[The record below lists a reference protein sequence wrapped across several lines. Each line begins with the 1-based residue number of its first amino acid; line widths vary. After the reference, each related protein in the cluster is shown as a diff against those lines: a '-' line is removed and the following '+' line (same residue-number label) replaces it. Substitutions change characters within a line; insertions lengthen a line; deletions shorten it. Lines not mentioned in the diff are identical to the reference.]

1 MFNNQIISSMKKV
14 FSFFAILSVLAFS
27 CFTMTSCKEETTGNV
42 VYHID
47 EGDFFDNMDILASA
61 IDEGFRKDGFT
72 NVSTHYWQL
81 VGVKSELNKKAK
93 ATFQNRC
100 KEIDKDRSQLALPLA
115 LKGVTIKLIYDAYD
129 DKNAVLD
136 SYTFVEEDL

>member
-1 MFNNQIISSMKKV
+1 MKKIL
-14 FSFFAILSVLAFS
+14 FAFAVLATLAFTAGFMSS
-27 CFTMTSCKEETTGNV
+27 CEEVETSTYIFHVKV
-42 VYHID
+42 S
-47 EGDFFDNMDILASA
+47 FFDNMDILASA